1 MKKAK
6 EMDADK
12 LSEALRVI
20 TDTLFRFAGA
30 ISLLAGAIRLLRA
43 VL

>member
-1 MKKAK
+1 
-6 EMDADK
+6 MDTDK
-12 LSEALRVI
+12 LAESISVI

-30 ISLLAGAIRLLRA
+30 IALLASAIRLLRA